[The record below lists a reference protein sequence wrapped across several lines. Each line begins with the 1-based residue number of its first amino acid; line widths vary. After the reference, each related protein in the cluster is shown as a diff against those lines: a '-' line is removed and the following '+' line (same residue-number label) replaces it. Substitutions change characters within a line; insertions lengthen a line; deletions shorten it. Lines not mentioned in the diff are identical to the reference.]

1 MSSIIPLKIILSTS
15 LTHSPQIEQNKQ
27 LKIIL
32 SVWSLYEG
40 RGRRRFEEKGGGD
53 DPKVFPAHMENLT
66 LSTKEKVS
74 QANDTY

>member
-1 MSSIIPLKIILSTS
+1 MSSIIPLKTILSTS

-40 RGRRRFEEKGGGD
+40 RGRRFEEMGEGD
-53 DPKVFPAHMENLT
+53 DPKILLAHIENLKV
-66 LSTKEKVS
+66 LLTKEKVS
-74 QANDTY
+74 QENDT